1 MELKSIGQTD
11 LKVAPIAFGGN
22 VFGWTLDQKKS
33 FDILDVFAGNEFNL
47 IDTAN
52 NYSYWVTGNHG
63 GESEEIIGKW
73 MKDRKKRHEVVIAT
87 KVGGRGE
94 NRQKTNASRSHIL
107 SEVDASLQRLQ
118 TDYID
123 IYQLHY
129 DDLTTS
135 IEETLT
141 AFHEL
146 IQQGKV
152 RWIGVSNI
160 SAERLEASLKIS
172 AEKSLPK
179 YQTLQPHYNLYE
191 REEFETNYQSIAL
204 ANQLEVI
211 PYYSLASGFLTGK
224 YRSMEDLNKS
234 ARGKDVEKYLNEKG
248 FKILQALDQVS
259 KKHNTTPATIA
270 LAWLLHQPS
279 ILAPIASATNRQQME
294 SLLNAPNIQLDE
306 ADLMQ
311 LDCKA

>member
-1 MELKSIGQTD
+1 MKLKNIGQTD

-22 VFGWTLDQKKS
+22 VFGWTLDEKAS
-33 FDILDVFAGNEFNL
+33 FEILDVFAGNEYNL

-52 NYSYWVTGNHG
+52 NYSYWVEGNHG

-87 KVGGRGE
+87 KVGGRGK
-94 NRQKTNASRSHIL
+94 NRKQTNASRAHIL
-107 SEVDASLQRLQ
+107 AEVDASLKRLQ

-123 IYQLHY
+123 LYQLHY
-129 DDLTTS
+129 DDLSTP
-135 IEETLT
+135 IEETLV
-141 AFHEL
+141 AFQEL

-160 SAERLEASLKIS
+160 SAARLEESLKIS
-172 AEKSLPK
+172 SEKNLPK

-191 REEFETNYQSIAL
+191 SHRFEDEYQKIAL
-204 ANQLEVI
+204 DHHLDVL
-211 PYYSLASGFLTGK
+211 PYYALASGFLTGK
-224 YRSMEDLNKS
+224 YRSADDLSKS
-234 ARGKDVEKYLNEKG
+234 ARGKDVEKYLNERG
-248 FKILQALDQVS
+248 FKILAALDEVS
-259 KKHNTTPATIA
+259 RKHGVNPAAIS

-294 SLLNAPNIQLDE
+294 TLLAAPNIHLDE
-306 ADLMQ
+306 SDLER
-311 LDCKA
+311 LKVD